1 MDIHKLEPYKLE
13 MFIEAT
19 YEAVVRYIKEHPD
32 FTGLE
37 NKEEKKDGEEHPGA

>member
-1 MDIHKLEPYKLE
+1 MDIHKLDPYKLE

-37 NKEEKKDGEEHPGA
+37 KKEEEKDGEEHPGT